1 MNWFIGF
8 IMGVLIAAGYNRL
21 ADINAEKKQ
30 VEEDVAAFGVSEVLS
45 AYKEGRRD
53 ALKTNPASFEL
64 EQTCLEIWANKQPQ

>member
-8 IMGVLIAAGYNRL
+8 IMGVLLVAAYNRL
-21 ADINAEKKQ
+21 ADINAEKRQ
-30 VEEDVAAFGVSEVLS
+30 VEEDVAFGVSEVLS

-64 EQTCLEIWANKQPQ
+64 EQTCLEIWANKQPK